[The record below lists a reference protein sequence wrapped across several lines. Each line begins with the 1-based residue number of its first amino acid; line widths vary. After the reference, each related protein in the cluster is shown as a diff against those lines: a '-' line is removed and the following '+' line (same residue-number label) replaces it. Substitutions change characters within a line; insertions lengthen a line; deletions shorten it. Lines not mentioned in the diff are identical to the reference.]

1 MKCEQCGTNEA
12 VMHVTQVVQNE
23 SRVLN
28 LCDSCAR
35 DLGFAGPAVPANFP
49 LGDFLAQLGGG
60 ESQGSSAPPADA
72 CAFCGLTFAEF
83 RESGRLGCPHC
94 YSAFEDHLRG
104 LLRRIH
110 GGTQHTGKVYLP
122 PDPSQTEKEKRLDG
136 LRRRLERA
144 VDAEDFERAAHL
156 RDQIRGLE
164 TSGRGGT
171 S

>member
-1 MKCEQCGTNEA
+1 MKCEECGTNEA

-35 DLGFAGPAVPANFP
+35 ELGFAGPAVPANFP

-60 ESQGSSAPPADA
+60 EGPGTVGAPADA
-72 CAFCGLTFAEF
+72 CAFCGLTFTEF

-122 PDPSQTEKEKRLDG
+122 PDPSQTDKEKRLDG

-171 S
+171 P

>member
-1 MKCEQCGTNEA
+1 MKCEQCGTNDA

-28 LCDSCAR
+28 LCDECAR

-60 ESQGSSAPPADA
+60 AAPGAEEPPADS
-72 CAFCGLTFAEF
+72 CAFCALTFAEF

-94 YSAFEDHLRG
+94 YSAFEGHLRG

-122 PDPSQTEKEKRLDG
+122 PDPSQNEREKRLDG

-171 S
+171 A

>member
-28 LCDSCAR
+28 LCDECAR

-60 ESQGSSAPPADA
+60 EVPTSGEPPADA

-94 YSAFEDHLRG
+94 YSAFEGHLRG

-144 VDAEDFERAAHL
+144 VNAEDFERAAHL

-164 TSGRGGT
+164 TSGRGGAT
-171 S
+171 